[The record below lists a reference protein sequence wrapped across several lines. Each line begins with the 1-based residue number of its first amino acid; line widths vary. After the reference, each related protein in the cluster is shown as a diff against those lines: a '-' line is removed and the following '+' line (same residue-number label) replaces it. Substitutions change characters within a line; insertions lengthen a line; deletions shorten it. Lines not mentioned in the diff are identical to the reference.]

1 MRPLRNLAFVL
12 CTVALVAC
20 GGSGSAGSTT
30 PQGSEPP
37 PAAVPLAQLVDPAA
51 IGIVHADLSALAR
64 SQHYQTFV
72 DLLSLALEI
81 YDPSAASL
89 VGILLHSTEVV
100 MFITLDEGGDLHP
113 VLLLR
118 GLYGAHE
125 VSSVFPESLEIT
137 ETNEHGIRMFRG
149 ADGLLAAVGD
159 HTVILGRRQAAE
171 AAVQRQLEGGGHY
184 PNEDAFGT
192 LVTDLGIERAQIG
205 YAVAFNDRIRHGLAE
220 EAGIPEAVLAPF
232 SGMGVQVTVTTGV
245 EVRGTIM
252 SESSIQAAAML
263 VLANQII
270 ARLRHDP
277 EVRAFGFEGALG
289 AILLRRD
296 GGNIMLS
303 MSLSDEQVRAS
314 AAQMRQGL
322 EAERAAAREASG
334 GTAPAPS
341 QAE

>member
-1 MRPLRNLAFVL
+1 MRPLRVLAFAL
-12 CTVALVAC
+12 CTFALVAC
-20 GGSGSAGSTT
+20 GGSASGGSTT
-30 PQGSEPP
+30 PSASEPP

-51 IGIVHADLSALAR
+51 IGLVHADITALAL

-81 YDPSAASL
+81 YDPTAASL
-89 VGILLHSTEVV
+89 VSVLMHSSEVV
-100 MFITLDEGGDLHP
+100 MYIVLDQGGDIHP

-118 GLYGAHE
+118 GIYGAHE
-125 VSSVFPESLEIT
+125 VSNVFPSSLEVT
-137 ETNEHGIRMFRG
+137 ETDEHGIRMFRG
-149 ADGLLAAVGD
+149 GDGLLAAVGD
-159 HTVILGRRQAAE
+159 HTIILGRREAGE
-171 AAVQRQLEGGGHY
+171 AAVQRQLQGGGHY
-184 PNEDAFGT
+184 PSDGAFGA
-192 LVTDLGIERAQIG
+192 LVTQLGLERAQVG
-205 YAVAFNDRIRHGLAE
+205 YAVAFNDRIRQGLAE

-232 SGMGVQVTVTTGV
+232 SGMGVQVTVSTGV

-263 VLANQII
+263 VLANQIV
-270 ARLRHDP
+270 ARLRQDP
-277 EVRAFGFEGALG
+277 EARAFGFEGALG
-289 AILLRRD
+289 AIHLRRD

-334 GTAPAPS
+334 GAAP
-341 QAE
+341 